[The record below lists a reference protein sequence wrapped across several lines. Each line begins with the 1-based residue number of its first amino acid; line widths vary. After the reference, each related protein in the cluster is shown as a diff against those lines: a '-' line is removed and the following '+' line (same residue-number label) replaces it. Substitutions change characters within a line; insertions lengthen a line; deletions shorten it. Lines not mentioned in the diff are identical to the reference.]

1 MVAGLLE
8 PDGGE
13 VHVHAD
19 HAFGFQDARLV
30 PWLRVWDNITLGMAG
45 GSSLRR
51 QLAER
56 ALARVQLAHVADAMP
71 CQMQRVSL
79 ARALVR
85 EPNLLLLDEPF
96 GALDALTRWD
106 MQDLLIGLRGGDCS
120 RRFAAI
126 MVTHDIGE
134 ALRLSDRI
142 LVLRDGGIHDEVVL
156 DRSTL
161 DDQGRPQGYEMLER
175 RLHEALHAG

>member
-45 GSSLRR
+45 SSSLRR
-51 QLAER
+51 QLAEH

-71 CQMQRVSL
+71 STLSGGQMQRVSL

-96 GALDALTRWD
+96 GALDALTR
-106 MQDLLIGLRGGDCS
+106 
-120 RRFAAI
+120 
-126 MVTHDIGE
+126 
-134 ALRLSDRI
+134 
-142 LVLRDGGIHDEVVL
+142 
-156 DRSTL
+156 
-161 DDQGRPQGYEMLER
+161 
-175 RLHEALHAG
+175 